1 MSLEKY
7 LAELNSEQL
16 AAATA
21 DRNVVAAAGAGSGK
35 TKVLAARY
43 AWLIIEQGY
52 RVEEILT
59 LTFTNKAV
67 SEMYSRIY
75 RLLASRQDSRR
86 AREALADFHK
96 AQICTLDSFC
106 AAVARAASRRYGI
119 SPDFTSDNAGVRE
132 LALDLALPFV
142 LDRRENPALQALMAD
157 KKIRTVADELFGET
171 MLRHSPIS
179 RPLDFG
185 AFMRVQGE
193 ELLRTWNRETAEA
206 AQILKTIAAELET
219 ITKTAAALYKD
230 LRQLFCA
237 DGGAPAV
244 PDIEPLVRCFFSGN
258 ANRENEAHE
267 HAQRQARDAISRY
280 FSFLFRLKSVSLRG
294 GNEFALIKETIQ
306 ELRNSVYAAL
316 ESIASAALGAE
327 ITASVFPLLDE
338 FQRLF
343 NRKKRET
350 GLLTFTDIAHLAV
363 DALSAYPDLRQA
375 YKEAIRMVMID
386 EFQDNNRLQRDL
398 IFLLSE
404 LPQRQEA
411 GIPAIEELCP
421 DKMFFVGDEKQ
432 SIYRFRGADVSVF
445 RSLAD
450 SLARNSRAV
459 SLSLRYNYRSVPALI
474 AAFNRIFGGPDDS
487 GRNTGGVFLPEAASP
502 APFEAR
508 YEPVMPSR
516 EISEAERNRPA
527 LRFCFLDEG
536 GIPKND
542 SRFLSSAETEAAFIA
557 LTIRD
562 MVAQGEP
569 VQDRSENAAG
579 LRPWAYTDFAV
590 LERSYAHQHFLE
602 KQFKLF
608 GVPFN
613 AGRPAGLFNDAPIN
627 DLCSYLRVLLYPGD
641 RLAYAALLRSPFARL
656 SDAALAACML
666 CGSNAPF
673 DAAAVPFIPPDEQ
686 ERYLQCGERYRRLR
700 QDITALPLTALVSR
714 LWYDE
719 GYRYETLWSESSQVY
734 GELFDLFFEIARDMD
749 DRGKSLVDFID
760 CLDALASRE
769 EKPDDMDIP
778 SETGGGVR
786 IMSIHKSKGLEFP
799 AVFVYRCGGGG
810 RNRVNTSAVYFHEKW
825 GVTLNLPQAEEI
837 PGNSGNYFFKVQ
849 EEEER
854 QKETAE
860 LRRLLYVAMT
870 RAERALFLTAS
881 LPKQTKD
888 EAADAPADDA
898 APALDFLKTRLGQLA
913 AKNEEQSVSSFLDLL
928 LPALCAEGIQPFA
941 LEVIPPYSRDELRRL
956 GRREGEAPLSMRE
969 AALGAR
975 AFYQQAR
982 IIAAPPPAP
991 RLIQASALRYPPA
1004 GEEPSPEADTAT
1016 DALGALLQKAGLDA
1030 AGFGTIAHACIEAKF
1045 AGRPAL
1051 VPPGLLAVIDEGL
1064 LAQVKAE
1071 AAIMAEGFFNSALGA
1086 LAAQPVFREPEFPFL
1101 TLVNNSITI
1110 TGKMDLLFE
1119 AEGGIYVVDFK
1130 TDRLEAPER
1139 HTAQLAVYARAAG
1152 DIFGKPVRVWLF
1164 YLRSGR
1170 AVELTGMIGTV
1181 DIEAL
1186 AAGYADISLRSP
1198 R

>member
-1 MSLEKY
+1 MNLENY

-21 DRNVVAAAGAGSGK
+21 NQNVVAAAGAGSGK

-75 RLLASRQDSRR
+75 RLLAGRQDNRR
-86 AREALADFHK
+86 AREALEDFHK

-106 AAVARAASRRYGI
+106 AAIARAASRRYGI
-119 SPDFTSDNAGVRE
+119 SPDFTSDNAGVRD

-157 KKIRTVADELFGET
+157 KKIRTVADELFAET

-179 RPLDFG
+179 RPLDFS

-193 ELLRTWNRETAEA
+193 ELLRTWNRETRQA
-206 AQILKTIAAELET
+206 ALLVKTAAGELEN
-219 ITKTAAALYKD
+219 ITKTSTALYKE
-230 LRQLFCA
+230 LKQLLCA
-237 DGGAPAV
+237 GDGTPAV
-244 PDIEPLVRCFFSGN
+244 PDIAPLLRYFFNGN
-258 ANRENEAHE
+258 AQGENEAHE

-306 ELRNSVYAAL
+306 ELRNSVYGAL

-343 NRKKRET
+343 SRKKRES
-350 GLLTFTDIAHLAV
+350 GMLTFTDIAHLAV

-375 YKEAIRMVMID
+375 YKDAVKMVMID

-398 IFLLSE
+398 IFLLAES
-404 LPQRQEA
+404 PQRQEA
-411 GIPAIEELCP
+411 GIPPIEELCP

-459 SLSLRYNYRSVPALI
+459 SLSLRYNYRSSPALI
-474 AAFNRIFGGPDDS
+474 AAFNRIFGGPGDS
-487 GRNTGGVFLPEAASP
+487 GRNTGGVFLPDAENT

-536 GIPKND
+536 GIPQGD
-542 SRFLSSAETEAAFIA
+542 SSYLSSAETEAAFIA

-562 MVAQGEP
+562 MTARGEL
-569 VQDRSENAAG
+569 VQERNGNAVSA
-579 LRPWAYTDFAV
+579 RPCAYTDFAV
-590 LERSYAHQHFLE
+590 LERSYAYQHFLE

-666 CGSNAPF
+666 CGSSAPF
-673 DAAAVPFIPPDEQ
+673 DAAAVPLIPPDEQ
-686 ERYLQCGERYRRLR
+686 ERYLQCGERYERLR
-700 QDITALPLTALVSR
+700 KDITTLPLTALVSR

-719 GYRYETLWSESSQVY
+719 GCRYETLWSESSQVY

-778 SETGGGVR
+778 SESGGGVR

-799 AVFVYRCGGGG
+799 VVFVYRCGGGG
-810 RNRVNTSAVYFHEKW
+810 RNRVNTNAVYFHEKW
-825 GVTLNLPQAEEI
+825 GVTLNLPQPEAI
-837 PGNSGNYFFKVQ
+837 PGNSGNYFFKAQ
-849 EEEER
+849 EDEER

-870 RAERALFLTAS
+870 RAESALFLTAS

-888 EAADAPADDA
+888 EAEDAPADDA
-898 APALDFLKTRLGQLA
+898 ASAADFIKTRLRQLA
-913 AKNEEQSVSSFLDLL
+913 AKNEAKPVSSFVDLL
-928 LPALCAEGIQPFA
+928 LPALCAEGEQPFA
-941 LEVIPPYSRDELRRL
+941 FEVIPPYSRDELRRL
-956 GRREGEAPLSMRE
+956 GRRPGGAPLSMRE

-975 AFYQQAR
+975 AFYGQAR
-982 IIAAPPPAP
+982 IITTPPPVP
-991 RLIQASALRYPPA
+991 RSIQASALRYPPG
-1004 GEEPSPEADTAT
+1004 GEDAALETETAP
-1016 DALGALLQKAGLDA
+1016 DALNALLQKAGLDA
-1030 AGFGTIAHACIEAKF
+1030 AGFGTIAHACVEAKF
-1045 AGRPAL
+1045 TGRPAL
-1051 VPPGLLAVIDEGL
+1051 IPPGLLAVIDEGL
-1064 LAQVKAE
+1064 LSQVKAE
-1071 AAIMAEGFFNSALGA
+1071 AAVMAEGFFNSALGA
-1086 LAAQPVFREPEFPFL
+1086 LAAQPVRREAEFPFL
-1101 TLVNNSITI
+1101 TVTGNSITI
-1110 TGKMDLLFE
+1110 SGKMDLLFE
-1119 AEGGIYVVDFK
+1119 AEGCIYVVDFK
-1130 TDRLEAPER
+1130 TDRVEAPER
-1139 HTAQLAVYARAAG
+1139 HAAQLAVYARAAG
-1152 DIFGKPVRVWLF
+1152 DIFGMPVRVWLF

-1170 AVELTGMIGTV
+1170 AVELTGMIGNV

-1186 AAGYADISLRSP
+1186 AAGYAGTV
-1198 R
+1198 